1 MTRYSLLTFT
11 IVLSLLLSS
20 FQMDDAWFD
29 KIVSKFQSY
38 QRNYPQEK
46 VYLHLDRPY
55 YSAGERIWFKAYLV
69 TAMLHEA
76 DSISRVLY
84 VDLVNKQ
91 NGKIILMKKVAMSSG
106 IGRGELALGDS
117 LAVGEYRLR
126 AYTNWMR
133 NYDDSF
139 FFQRDIKILR
149 PDFKAS
155 SLPPNPDDIDVQF
168 MPEGGHLVANLE
180 SRVAFK
186 ALNTLGKGTDITG
199 AILNQA
205 NDTVAGFNT
214 GHLGM
219 GFFNLKPESGQ
230 QYRIEVRKPNG
241 QYVKYPMPEVLAEG
255 FVLTVDNLSN
265 KDNIRVIVRHN
276 KNVTQGE
283 LALFAHTR
291 GLVVYGAKGAM
302 AKKTLLFNVPRAE
315 LPEGVIHFTLFDE
328 QAKPVA
334 ERLAFINKNQ
344 QLNIQVAT
352 DKQVYKSREKVEVE
366 ITAKDANGQPV
377 SGNFSL
383 AAVDAGQIIDKEL
396 YADNIRSY
404 FLLTSDLKG
413 NIEEPARYF
422 SAQNTNSNAQ
432 LDLLMMTQ
440 GWRRFNWAAVLS
452 DSVSAHPF
460 YLEQGISFQGKVTR
474 LNKKQVGKVK
484 LTFMMM
490 QKDSAQSFLTGES
503 SETGEFAVYD
513 VDLRDTTNL
522 LVQAVTERGN
532 RNLVLSLTPF
542 QPAKMTVTKVPYNP
556 IEFDAN
562 ELAEYLRRTEEYL
575 RIERQIRA
583 SREQMLQEVVVKA
596 KKADPL
602 KDDGRRALYGN
613 PDATVKFDQIN
624 TAGAMSIFDVIQ
636 GRVAGVTITGSGMD
650 RTVQI
655 RGAANFSGV
664 VEPLFVLDGMPVDKQ
679 AIMNLPPSDVEA
691 VDILKGASAAIYG
704 SRGGGGVIAILTKR
718 GGSNYDWSKE
728 AVPGTL
734 VTKILGYSPEIE
746 FYAPKYDTPAPE
758 HVRPDFR
765 PTVFWVPLI
774 QTNQEGKAKVTFFTS
789 DAKSTIQLKVEGM
802 TSVGKM
808 GVGQGQFKTS
818 E

>member
-1 MTRYSLLTFT
+1 
-11 IVLSLLLSS
+11 
-20 FQMDDAWFD
+20 
-29 KIVSKFQSY
+29 
-38 QRNYPQEK
+38 
-46 VYLHLDRPY
+46 
-55 YSAGERIWFKAYLV
+55 
-69 TAMLHEA
+69 
-76 DSISRVLY
+76 
-84 VDLVNKQ
+84 
-91 NGKIILMKKVAMSSG
+91 
-106 IGRGELALGDS
+106 
-117 LAVGEYRLR
+117 
-126 AYTNWMR
+126 
-133 NYDDSF
+133 
-139 FFQRDIKILR
+139 
-149 PDFKAS
+149 
-155 SLPPNPDDIDVQF
+155 
-168 MPEGGHLVANLE
+168 
-180 SRVAFK
+180 
-186 ALNTLGKGTDITG
+186 
-199 AILNQA
+199 
-205 NDTVAGFNT
+205 
-214 GHLGM
+214 
-219 GFFNLKPESGQ
+219 
-230 QYRIEVRKPNG
+230 
-241 QYVKYPMPEVLAEG
+241 
-255 FVLTVDNLSN
+255 
-265 KDNIRVIVRHN
+265 
-276 KNVTQGE
+276 
-283 LALFAHTR
+283 
-291 GLVVYGAKGAM
+291 
-302 AKKTLLFNVPRAE
+302 
-315 LPEGVIHFTLFDE
+315 
-328 QAKPVA
+328 
-334 ERLAFINKNQ
+334 
-344 QLNIQVAT
+344 
-352 DKQVYKSREKVEVE
+352 
-366 ITAKDANGQPV
+366 
-377 SGNFSL
+377 
-383 AAVDAGQIIDKEL
+383 
-396 YADNIRSY
+396 
-404 FLLTSDLKG
+404 
-413 NIEEPARYF
+413 
-422 SAQNTNSNAQ
+422 
-432 LDLLMMTQ
+432 
-440 GWRRFNWAAVLS
+440 
-452 DSVSAHPF
+452 
-460 YLEQGISFQGKVTR
+460 VTR
-474 LNKKQVGKVK
+474 LNKKQAGKVK

-503 SETGEFAVYD
+503 TETGEFAVYD

-583 SREQMLQEVVVKA
+583 SREQLLQEVVVKA

-746 FYAPKYDTPAPE
+746 FYAPKYDKPAPE

-765 PTVFWVPLI
+765 PTVFWAPLI

-789 DAKSTIQLKVEGM
+789 DAKSTIQLKIEGM